1 MSETKNTPP
10 TGSGHEFAVKAR
22 RQMSVDGVKDIIG
35 FDETTVQITTTCGDM
50 TVEGSGL
57 HIGVLDVERGVIS
70 LEGNIDSVYYSD
82 PNGGEKRSFWSRLV
96 K

>member
-1 MSETKNTPP
+1 MNDAKNIPNK
-10 TGSGHEFAVKAR
+10 HELNVKAR

-50 TVEGSGL
+50 TIEGNGL
-57 HIGVLDVERGVIS
+57 HIGVLDVERGVIT
-70 LEGNIDSVYYSD
+70 LEGNIDGIYYAD
-82 PNGGEKRSFWSRLV
+82 PTDGEKRSFWSKLV